1 MHLSCTNRERNFAGS
16 GEHNA
21 HSLSAGAEKDGK
33 EMDPSKTPPRERPV
47 SPPSTYRLPAGS
59 SPGFANEPGFMTE
72 K

>member
-33 EMDPSKTPPRERPV
+33 EMDPSKTPPPREASVPALHL
-47 SPPSTYRLPAGS
+47 PPTGWLFPRIR
-59 SPGFANEPGFMTE
+59 
-72 K
+72 